1 MIWLLAIGGL
11 FGFGLGSRIGLFG
24 LMATTILASLAFAV
38 IAALTGLSV
47 AVATITAT
55 TAFEFAAFASM
66 TLRGWRDVAE
76 PFPYPQTK
84 RHGAGL
90 KHAATR

>member
-1 MIWLLAIGGL
+1 MRVPCCCHHVD
-11 FGFGLGSRIGLFG
+11 GSRHRQSVVVVFVA
-24 LMATTILASLAFAV
+24 ATATAV
-38 IAALTGLSV
+38 TAA
-47 AVATITAT
+47 ATITAT

-90 KHAATR
+90 KHASTR